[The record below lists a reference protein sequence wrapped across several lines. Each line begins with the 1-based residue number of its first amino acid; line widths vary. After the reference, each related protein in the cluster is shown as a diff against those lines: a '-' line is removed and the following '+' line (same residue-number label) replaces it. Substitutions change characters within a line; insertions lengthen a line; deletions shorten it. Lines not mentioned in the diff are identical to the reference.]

1 MASTTTG
8 TEKVP
13 SAIPSTSSSASA
25 LGSARETVVKER
37 ARNPMMVATE
47 FNEAVRTSL
56 RDQPMTTL
64 AAAVGIGF
72 VLGAIWKT

>member
-25 LGSARETVVKER
+25 LGTARETAGEGG
-37 ARNPMMVATE
+37 RNPKMMASE
-47 FNEAVRTSL
+47 FHAAVRTSL
-56 RDQPMTTL
+56 NDQPMTTI
-64 AAAVGIGF
+64 AAVVGIGF
-72 VLGAIWKT
+72 VLGAIWKK